1 MSDLVPDNS
10 ALVTDRA
17 DPEDDGDWADRCG
30 YWRETPTEKRRW
42 GPRVTRH
49 SHKPL
54 VLTGHGMRL
63 SVDNGALVVRNGF
76 THYPQQQ
83 EQWRFF
89 PGDRNSPSRIIVVD
103 GSGGLSFD
111 VLTWLS
117 SQNIPLIKI
126 DWRGEAVSV
135 LGGAAGTDPRK
146 VQLQLAAQK
155 GSRALEI
162 AKSIVHE
169 KILNSIETLETA
181 LPRSPAREN
190 AIAKLRG
197 EAAQFGKHPPN
208 SIATLLGLEGR
219 VARTYFRSWQSL
231 SLKWKG
237 VGRRPI
243 PDDWR
248 CVGQRQSLNTRKKGR
263 NRFAS
268 HPVNAILNYAYAV
281 LESHVQM
288 QIVAEGYDPTIGYL
302 HSYSED
308 RPALVFDLME
318 PLRPLMDRRV
328 LEFVQSYAFHP
339 ADFTIR
345 SDGVCRLNPE
355 MAKKIVEL
363 AFTCAWQRWKNDR
376 YAKYSVEKVVVE
388 NVE

>member
-1 MSDLVPDNS
+1 MADRVPDNS
-10 ALVTDRA
+10 AVILDNS
-17 DPEDDGDWADRCG
+17 DHSDDLGWAERCA
-30 YWRETPTEKRRW
+30 YWHDIPAEKPRW
-42 GPRVTRH
+42 GPRITRH

-54 VLTGHGMRL
+54 ILTGHGMRL
-63 SVDNGALVVRNGF
+63 SIDNGALVVRNGF
-76 THYPQQQ
+76 THYPQQH

-89 PGDRNSPSRIIVVD
+89 PGGRNSPSRIIVVD

-117 SQNIPLIKI
+117 DQNIPLIKI
-126 DWRGEAVSV
+126 DWTGEVVSV
-135 LGGAAGTDPRK
+135 LGGMSSTDPRK
-146 VQLQLAAQK
+146 VARQLAAQK

-169 KILNSIETLETA
+169 KIVNSIETLKVA
-181 LPRSPAREN
+181 LPGSPARDH
-190 AIAKLRG
+190 AISKLQD
-197 EAAQFGKHPPN
+197 EAAQFGKRPPN
-208 SIATLLGLEGR
+208 VIATLLGLEGR

-231 SLKWKG
+231 PLKWKG

-281 LESHVQM
+281 LESQVRM
-288 QIVAEGYDPTIGYL
+288 QIAVEGYDPRIGYL
-302 HSYSED
+302 HSYSDD

-318 PLRPLMDRRV
+318 PLRPIVDRKV
-328 LEFVQSYAFHP
+328 LEFVQSHTFHP
-339 ADFTIR
+339 ADFMLR

-355 MAKKIVEL
+355 MARHVVGLAAKLSHKIALSE
-363 AFTCAWQRWKNDR
+363 AQA
-376 YAKYSVEKVVVE
+376 
-388 NVE
+388 

>member
-1 MSDLVPDNS
+1 MADLVPDNS
-10 ALVTDRA
+10 AVIVNNSDASDGLAWAERCA
-17 DPEDDGDWADRCG
+17 YWPEV
-30 YWRETPTEKRRW
+30 PTEKRRW

-63 SVDNGALVVRNGF
+63 NVDNGALVVRNGF
-76 THYPQQQ
+76 THYPQHQ

-111 VLTWLS
+111 VLNWLS

-126 DWRGEAVSV
+126 DWRGEVASV
-135 LGGAAGTDPRK
+135 LGAVGGTDPRQ
-146 VQLQLAAQK
+146 VQRQLAAQ
-155 GSRALEI
+155 GSGRALEI
-162 AKSIVHE
+162 AKRIVRE
-169 KILNSIETLETA
+169 KIVNSIETLQMA
-181 LPRSPAREN
+181 LPGSPIREH
-190 AIAKLRG
+190 AISKLQD
-197 EAAQFGKHPPN
+197 EAGQLDKHPPK
-208 SIATLLGLEGR
+208 SIAALLGLEGR
-219 VARTYFRSWQSL
+219 VARAYFRSWRGLPLQ
-231 SLKWKG
+231 WKG
-237 VGRRPI
+237 IGRHPI

-281 LESHVQM
+281 LESHVRM
-288 QIVAEGYDPTIGYL
+288 QIIVEGYDPTIGYL
-302 HSYSED
+302 HSHSED

-318 PLRPLMDRRV
+318 PLRPVVDQKV
-328 LEFVQSYAFHP
+328 LEFVQSHTFHP

-345 SDGVCRLNPE
+345 SDGVCRLNLE
-355 MAKKIVEL
+355 MARHLVQTVAHTCPIDIGTFIV
-363 AFTCAWQRWKNDR
+363 
-376 YAKYSVEKVVVE
+376 
-388 NVE
+388 